1 MDALLFSIG
10 CITPLFLMAATG
22 YLLKAV
28 GVLTPP
34 VAAGINKLVF
44 NFALPILLFE
54 SVATARLSQLF
65 APSLI
70 AYTAGATAIIFA
82 LAWLGAELLCK
93 DKSVVGVVVQGTF
106 RGNYAIIGLF
116 LIESMLG
123 HRGRGAMVVAVVVP
137 LYNILSVLV
146 LSVRGKARQGL
157 RLRDV
162 LRGILTNPLIIG
174 IACGLPFA
182 VFDTPVFE
190 LREAKFLT
198 STIATLGSMANPLA
212 LLSIG
217 ASLSVGELKSTWRT
231 AAVVSVVKLV
241 VVPLV
246 FLGIA
251 FALRGLLGFDGE
263 DLTIVMV
270 MLCVP
275 TAVASYIMATQM
287 SAHASL
293 AAGIVL
299 LSSVGSVL
307 TLAVFIYFF
316 RLWGVI

>member
-1 MDALLFSIG
+1 MDAFLFSIG
-10 CITPLFLMAATG
+10 CIAPLFLMAATG
-22 YLLKAV
+22 YLLKVV
-28 GVLTPP
+28 GILTPP
-34 VAAGINKLVF
+34 VVAGINKLVF
-44 NFALPILLFE
+44 RFALPILLFE

-70 AYTAGATAIIFA
+70 AYAAGATAAIFV

-93 DKSVVGVVVQGTF
+93 DKSTVGVVVQGVF

-146 LSVRGKARQGL
+146 LSARGN
-157 RLRDV
+157 V
-162 LRGILTNPLIIG
+162 LRSIVTNPLIIG

-182 VFDTPVFE
+182 ALDTPIFE

-198 STIATLGSMANPLA
+198 STIATLGSITNPLA

-217 ASLSVGELKSTWRT
+217 ASLSVGELKSTWRM

-246 FLGIA
+246 FLGLA
-251 FALRGLLGFDGE
+251 FALRGVLGFDGE
-263 DLTIVMV
+263 DLTILMV

-287 SAHASL
+287 STHASL
-293 AAGIVL
+293 AASIVL

-316 RLWGVI
+316 RVWGII